1 MKGRNLAGSIA
12 LLLVLLIGG
21 AVRILR
27 YQQPKADPRWY
38 TLGSLGREFATEKQ
52 SFDEVLDKLGG
63 QFVLPDS
70 AKTAMLQAFKLGDW
84 EALDQQPQLD
94 LKTLGVGLEQLAAQ
108 RPLKLPTPPQKH
120 SERLGAAEKKAL
132 TGEPFQQQLPLELL
146 YGDTLDPAKAKHA
159 GESEWLAAKLEAVSM
174 GATLTDGDEAKEV
187 GASSA
192 EQLYDLLVSKGIT
205 LEVSDERLFAN
216 FGDLIRRGKPV
227 ATPLWVATQHAL
239 DGNIVYLPVPHAQLS
254 VHAVGREF
262 EAFVTFYPSLDLAGT
277 GDGGLRFRADVTQ
290 DQSWC
295 GHRVAHVYTGAQAR
309 EALRWMGML
318 RLEWDAKV
326 YDNKLPLDG
335 YYVLGVCT
343 LAPAVVERA
352 LTGTTTLWPLTHDP
366 RYFQGSEPI
375 DQLVAQLPS
384 DTHGGK
390 PPEEA
395 RLVGSLPFTT
405 QDEVTLVGFK
415 QQVKKLHWLE
425 AKPK

>member
-1 MKGRNLAGSIA
+1 MKGRNLAGSVA

-27 YQQPKADPRWY
+27 YQHPKADPRWY
-38 TLGSLGREFATEKQ
+38 TLGSLAREFATEKQ
-52 SFDEVLDKLGG
+52 SFDEVIDKLGG
-63 QFVLPDS
+63 DFVLPES
-70 AKTAMLQAFKLGDW
+70 AKTAMRQAFKLADW

-94 LKTLGVGLEQLAAQ
+94 LKTLGMGLEQLAA
-108 RPLKLPTPPQKH
+108 RRALKLPTPPQRH
-120 SERLGAAEKKAL
+120 TEVLGTPQPKAL
-132 TGEPFQQQLPLELL
+132 TGEPYQQQLPFELL
-146 YGDTLDPAKAKHA
+146 YGDTLDVAKAKHA
-159 GESEWLAAKLEAVSM
+159 GESEWLAAKLEAVAM
-174 GATLTDGDEAKEV
+174 GATLTDGDDAGAV
-187 GASSA
+187 GASNV
-192 EQLYDLLVSKGIT
+192 EQLYDLLAAKGIV

-239 DGNIVYLPVPHAQLS
+239 DGNMVYLPVPHAQLEI
-254 VHAVGREF
+254 HAAGPGF

-277 GDGGLRFRADVTQ
+277 GDGGVKFRADVTS

-295 GHRVAHVYTGAQAR
+295 GHRVAHVYPGAQAR
-309 EALRWMGML
+309 EALRWMGLL

-326 YDNKLPLDG
+326 FDNKLPLDG
-335 YYVLGVCT
+335 YYALGVCT

-366 RYFQGSEPI
+366 KYFQGSGPI

-384 DTHGGK
+384 DTHSGK

-395 RLVGSLPFTT
+395 RLVGSLPFSRE
-405 QDEVTLVGFK
+405 DEVTLVGLR
-415 QQVKKLHWLE
+415 QTVKKLHWLE